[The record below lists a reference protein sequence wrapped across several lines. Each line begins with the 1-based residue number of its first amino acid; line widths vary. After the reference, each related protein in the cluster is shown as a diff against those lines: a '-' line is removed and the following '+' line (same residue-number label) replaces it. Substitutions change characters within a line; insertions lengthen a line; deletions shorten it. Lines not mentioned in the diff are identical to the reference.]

1 MQFHLHN
8 TQQVS
13 AGAIVLMCLSF
24 VVRIRPQGGAQGA
37 ELHSLTNYYAF
48 ICAQFYPYPYR
59 GKTRNLSH
67 MRPPFGHIHNQT
79 SIVWDSHI
87 HSRFTEI
94 RRIYADTLFRWI
106 RYEEFDLTSQN
117 NG

>member
-1 MQFHLHN
+1 MRII
-8 TQQVS
+8 TQYIPRV
-13 AGAIVLMCLSF
+13 GFL
-24 VVRIRPQGGAQGA
+24 QGGAQGA